1 MKASLHFAFP
11 WKANGNPESWRYQL
25 TARTKLSVYTPKP
38 LPDDVDKL
46 NMRGSMLG
54 AAYHDKYDKLPRNK
68 LVQTLFEATQLK
80 ESSLRLQVPV
90 PLNLCFNLLFL
101 NVPSSAC

>member
-1 MKASLHFAFP
+1 MEGQWKPGELAVPTDRPDQIECLHAE
-11 WKANGNPESWRYQL
+11 A
-25 TARTKLSVYTPKP
+25 
-38 LPDDVDKL
+38 
-46 NMRGSMLG
+46 
-54 AAYHDKYDKLPRNK
+54 LPRNK